1 MKLEKKYYIFTAG
14 LTILSILMA
23 IANTAQPLIVEQFIN
38 QLGKSEQNVLF
49 WAAIYFL
56 SIIVILTVEM
66 IRKLG
71 EAKYVASLKDW
82 FRVKVSNGI
91 LNRTAQQFAESAP
104 QEYISL
110 MNNEVPAVVEKY
122 YVKIVNLIFQVLSIL
137 FTCTVLIKIY
147 FPLAAIS
154 AGASILIAVTP
165 FFFEKKMQQKTDKKF
180 ESLAQFNVKFSDV
193 VFGHSEIRIQ
203 QIKKAIGNIVNLA
216 SHKSEKSEFAYE
228 KVQAY
233 SEIVMGF
240 ISFMGTFLI
249 ITLGGYQVHEGKLN
263 VGSLFAAIQL
273 SDQLIMPI
281 LGISTS
287 LNSIISTRKVKAKLF
302 TYASVEEKKSSA
314 DLGELQS
321 ISIEHMTLNF
331 GDRYIFKNYTKC
343 FEKNKKYLIIGQNGS
358 GKSTLIHAIVNSLD
372 TKAATLTGTIRM
384 NGKKQE
390 DVSDEDLFR
399 NLTIVSQVPYMFSG
413 TVKDNITLFGK
424 EDVKNLSNYSML
436 VDDSFWKLIDDDR
449 DISNES
455 THISNGERE
464 KIALLRALMRQNSWL
479 ILDEATAAL
488 DKKSKPIFEKY
499 ILDRDDM
506 TVLHISHNFQ
516 EEDAKMYDEIIVIG
530 E

>member
-110 MNNEVPAVVEKY
+110 MNNEVPAVVEK
-122 YVKIVNLIFQVLSIL
+122 
-137 FTCTVLIKIY
+137 Y

-488 DKKSKPIFEKY
+488 DKKSKQIFEKY

>member
-1 MKLEKKYYIFTAG
+1 MKLEKKYYIFTAS

-49 WAAIYFL
+49 WAVIYFL
-56 SIIVILTVEM
+56 SILVILTVEM

-91 LNRTAQQFAESAP
+91 LNRTALQFAESAP

-302 TYASVEEKKSSA
+302 TYASV
-314 DLGELQS
+314 
-321 ISIEHMTLNF
+321 
-331 GDRYIFKNYTKC
+331 
-343 FEKNKKYLIIGQNGS
+343 
-358 GKSTLIHAIVNSLD
+358 
-372 TKAATLTGTIRM
+372 
-384 NGKKQE
+384 
-390 DVSDEDLFR
+390 
-399 NLTIVSQVPYMFSG
+399 
-413 TVKDNITLFGK
+413 
-424 EDVKNLSNYSML
+424 
-436 VDDSFWKLIDDDR
+436 
-449 DISNES
+449 
-455 THISNGERE
+455 
-464 KIALLRALMRQNSWL
+464 
-479 ILDEATAAL
+479 
-488 DKKSKPIFEKY
+488 
-499 ILDRDDM
+499 
-506 TVLHISHNFQ
+506 
-516 EEDAKMYDEIIVIG
+516 
-530 E
+530 

>member
-91 LNRTAQQFAESAP
+91 LNRTAQQ
-104 QEYISL
+104 
-110 MNNEVPAVVEKY
+110 
-122 YVKIVNLIFQVLSIL
+122 
-137 FTCTVLIKIY
+137 
-147 FPLAAIS
+147 
-154 AGASILIAVTP
+154 
-165 FFFEKKMQQKTDKKF
+165 
-180 ESLAQFNVKFSDV
+180 
-193 VFGHSEIRIQ
+193 
-203 QIKKAIGNIVNLA
+203 
-216 SHKSEKSEFAYE
+216 
-228 KVQAY
+228 
-233 SEIVMGF
+233 
-240 ISFMGTFLI
+240 
-249 ITLGGYQVHEGKLN
+249 
-263 VGSLFAAIQL
+263 
-273 SDQLIMPI
+273 
-281 LGISTS
+281 
-287 LNSIISTRKVKAKLF
+287 
-302 TYASVEEKKSSA
+302 
-314 DLGELQS
+314 
-321 ISIEHMTLNF
+321 
-331 GDRYIFKNYTKC
+331 
-343 FEKNKKYLIIGQNGS
+343 
-358 GKSTLIHAIVNSLD
+358 
-372 TKAATLTGTIRM
+372 
-384 NGKKQE
+384 
-390 DVSDEDLFR
+390 LFR

-436 VDDSFWKLIDDDR
+436 VDDSFWKLIYDDR

-488 DKKSKPIFEKY
+488 DKKSKQIFEKY
-499 ILDRDDM
+499 ILGRDDM

>member
-1 MKLEKKYYIFTAG
+1 
-14 LTILSILMA
+14 
-23 IANTAQPLIVEQFIN
+23 
-38 QLGKSEQNVLF
+38 
-49 WAAIYFL
+49 
-56 SIIVILTVEM
+56 
-66 IRKLG
+66 
-71 EAKYVASLKDW
+71 
-82 FRVKVSNGI
+82 
-91 LNRTAQQFAESAP
+91 
-104 QEYISL
+104 

-331 GDRYIFKNYTKC
+331 GDRYNFLKIIQSVLRRM
-343 FEKNKKYLIIGQNGS
+343 KKYLIIGQNGS

-488 DKKSKPIFEKY
+488 DKKSKQIFEKY

>member
-1 MKLEKKYYIFTAG
+1 M
-14 LTILSILMA
+14 
-23 IANTAQPLIVEQFIN
+23 
-38 QLGKSEQNVLF
+38 
-49 WAAIYFL
+49 
-56 SIIVILTVEM
+56 
-66 IRKLG
+66 
-71 EAKYVASLKDW
+71 
-82 FRVKVSNGI
+82 
-91 LNRTAQQFAESAP
+91 
-104 QEYISL
+104 
-110 MNNEVPAVVEKY
+110 
-122 YVKIVNLIFQVLSIL
+122 
-137 FTCTVLIKIY
+137 
-147 FPLAAIS
+147 
-154 AGASILIAVTP
+154 
-165 FFFEKKMQQKTDKKF
+165 
-180 ESLAQFNVKFSDV
+180 
-193 VFGHSEIRIQ
+193 
-203 QIKKAIGNIVNLA
+203 NLA

-372 TKAATLTGTIRM
+372 TKAATFTGTIRM

-488 DKKSKPIFEKY
+488 DKKSKQIFEKY
-499 ILDRDDM
+499 ILGRDDM